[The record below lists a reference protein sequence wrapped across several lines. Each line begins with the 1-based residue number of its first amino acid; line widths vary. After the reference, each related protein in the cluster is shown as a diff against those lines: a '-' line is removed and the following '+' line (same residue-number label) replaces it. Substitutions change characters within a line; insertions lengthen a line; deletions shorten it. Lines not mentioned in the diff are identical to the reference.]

1 MYEASN
7 LDVFFMEEG
16 GNLMKKNFKYLLFL
30 LLAMVVSP
38 IFNVKA
44 QTYSAQ
50 FNDKYMWIPNTW
62 VNKAE
67 PSGRIHYQQLTMITR
82 KSDNQFVYCIEPGTP
97 LDPNTTYT
105 GQDYDQ
111 SYVSNMTQAQWRRI
125 QLLAYYGYGYSDS
138 EVNHTDLK
146 WYSVTQFMIWQ
157 TVPSGMDIYFTDSL
171 NGNRITKYTSEMA
184 EMEALLNKHYT
195 TPDFGNSSYQM
206 VIGNTLKLTDKNGV
220 LSKYAVNDNS
230 FVNTSKDGND
240 LYITAK
246 NVGNTTLTL
255 TKRDVKYSHPTI
267 VYVKAGTQN
276 IVEVGSYD
284 PIDNSININIVGGK
298 IAFHKLDKDTGLSTP
313 QGEATLK
320 GAVYGIYREDG
331 TKVGE
336 VTTDANGYAKSDYL
350 PNLGRFY
357 LQEITPSK
365 GYELDTNKYYFEIK
379 VENLEPTIQVQ
390 EKVIEREYQ
399 ITKVVASDKTQIMT
413 PEPNVKFGIYDKDNK
428 LVKTLT
434 TDSEGKITF
443 TLPYG
448 KYVLRQLTTPSGF
461 EKIKDYNFEITESG
475 PRINKVFS
483 NAEITARIKVVKVD
497 QDGKIITRAGIKF
510 KIKDLS
516 TGKYVCQTVAY
527 PNHKTYC
534 EFETDENGMLIT
546 PYPLNSGNYQL
557 EEIDQRIEGYVWN
570 SEPLKFSI
578 NENSKIESTEDFD
591 AIMEIRFTNQEVKG
605 KLEVQKK
612 GEKVVIE
619 DGKFSYED
627 IPLPN
632 VTFGLYDEEGNL
644 VGEYTTDEN
653 GYLKV
658 EDLKLG
664 KYTLK
669 ELKTV
674 DGYVLDGKVYEFE
687 LVYKDQYT
695 PVITKSYTL
704 KNYLEKSDL
713 EFTKSDLT
721 TGEGIKDT
729 KIEIYTEDDEL
740 VFSGVTDEEGK
751 IVVKDLFV
759 GRFYIIE
766 SEAATGYR
774 LSDEKVY
781 FEITENGKIVKANM
795 TNEKITSKVKLHKV
809 DEEGKALAGVT
820 IGVYDVD
827 GNLLGSYVTDE
838 NGDIEVELEYGSYYF
853 QEIATVDGYVLSD
866 EKVYFDVTTDG
877 EIIQKTL
884 VNELEEIEVPN
895 TSSNSYIDIIAGIIV
910 LAGASVIVISTRK
923 KNKK

>member
-1 MYEASN
+1 MKLKKKFLLAIPLLVATIFGLMTSITEVNAETYDGQAILPGEYIP
-7 LDVFFMEEG
+7 DVFI
-16 GNLMKKNFKYLLFL
+16 KK
-30 LLAMVVSP
+30 
-38 IFNVKA
+38 IKA
-44 QTYSAQ
+44 
-50 FNDKYMWIPNTW
+50 DG
-62 VNKAE
+62 
-67 PSGRIHYQQLTMITR
+67 SGKYQQARFIKR
-82 KSDNQFVYCIEPGTP
+82 SEDNAFVYCLQPFVDIDSNAVYNVARSDYE
-97 LDPNTTYT
+97 TYL
-105 GQDYDQ
+105 
-111 SYVSNMTQAQWRRI
+111 NMTSEQWDKI
-125 QLLAYYGYGYSDS
+125 SLIAYYGYGYG
-138 EVNHTDLK
+138 NHTAKK
-146 WYSVTQFMIWQ
+146 WYAITQVLIWRVAEP
-157 TVPSGMDIYFTDSL
+157 TSDIYFTNTL
-171 NGNRITKYTSEMA
+171 NGSRNDNLFTSEIAEIEALVKAHNTKPNFNTGSITLPLGQSITLNDSNEILSGFKVKSQNNASATINGNSITITATGIGNASIRLAKEDTKY
-184 EMEALLNKHYT
+184 EAPPVVYFKE
-195 TPDFGNSSYQM
+195 NSQ
-206 VIGNTLKLTDKNGV
+206 
-220 LSKYAVNDNS
+220 
-230 FVNTSKDGND
+230 
-240 LYITAK
+240 
-246 NVGNTTLTL
+246 NVF
-255 TKRDVKYSHPTI
+255 R
-267 VYVKAGTQN
+267 
-276 IVEVGSYD
+276 VGSYD
-284 PIDNSININIVGGK
+284 PIYTTIDLKVIGGRVEITK
-298 IAFHKLDKDTGLSTP
+298 KDKDTGLVKP
-313 QGEATLK
+313 QGMGSLANAE
-320 GAVYGIYREDG
+320 YGIYKADTNEL
-331 TKVGE
+331 VGKI
-336 VTTDANGYAKSDYL
+336 TTDNNAFARSDYL
-350 PNLGRFY
+350 PSLGRFY
-357 LQEITPSK
+357 LKELKASE
-365 GYELDTNKYYFEIK
+365 GYKLDSQKYYFTIDENNLLVKVDVFEEIITRDF
-379 VENLEPTIQVQ
+379 EF
-390 EKVIEREYQ
+390 
-399 ITKVVASDKTQIMT
+399 TKVVASDKTQLMT
-413 PEPNVKFGIYDKDNK
+413 PEPNVQFAIYDYKGD
-428 LVKTLT
+428 LVSVET
-434 TDSEGKITF
+434 TDSEGKIYI

-448 KYVLRQLTTPSGF
+448 EYTLKQLSTPSGF
-461 EKIKDYNFEITESG
+461 EKIKDYHFEVKDLG
-475 PRINKVFS
+475 PTVNKVFS
-483 NAEITARIKVVKVD
+483 NAEITSRIKVVKVD

-534 EFETDENGMLIT
+534 EFETDENGVLIT
-546 PYPLNSGNYQL
+546 PYPLNSGDYQL
-557 EEIDQRIEGYVWN
+557 EEIDQRIEGYLWN

-591 AIMEIRFTNQEVKG
+591 EILEIRFTNQEVKG
-605 KLEVQKK
+605 KLEVQKN
-612 GEKVVIE
+612 GEKVVIK
-619 DGKFSYED
+619 DGNFIYEE

-632 VTFGLYDEEGNL
+632 VKFGLYDEEGNL

-669 ELKTV
+669 ELETV

-759 GRFYIIE
+759 GKFYIIE

-774 LSDEKVY
+774 LSEEKVY
-781 FEITENGKIVKANM
+781 FEITEDGKIVKANM

-884 VNELEEIEVPN
+884 VNELEEIDVPD
-895 TSSNSYIDIIAGIIV
+895 TSSNSYINIFAGIII
-910 LAGASVIVISTRK
+910 LIGTSLIIISNRK
-923 KNKK
+923 RHKK